1 MLPPSASSLSA
12 TPPANVSRRAL
23 LTSGAAALAG
33 LALPLRG
40 SAARARKRVIVAG
53 GGIGGLTCAFELM
66 KLGHEVLLLEAS
78 GRTGGHVKT
87 LREGLP
93 GGLYADAGAEQF
105 PGRPAY
111 ALVWDYIDQFGLK
124 PLRWRRNE
132 NVFRRIGERWYSDR
146 ELADPVVLKRLGFAA
161 QEADFVAQHGLSE
174 LPVLYLKGYFTK
186 FKDEFQPFGVGLDEL
201 DTQLPAEV
209 LAREGASAAAIRFSR
224 MGRRATP
231 GKPPADGD
239 ASALY
244 RIWTAATIHNR
255 GLRQQPRELYHLE
268 GGNQLLTDALTS
280 RLGDRVRR
288 NSPVTAI
295 EYDGS
300 SVTLTAG
307 PEGARRQL
315 RADHLV
321 LSMSPLAVAGIAVKP
336 GWPADKTFALAHTR
350 VGIHS
355 RVLLLARTPFWKGD
369 WPSINLQTGNP
380 KMGSTCETA
389 EEVPGDQRLLFGT
402 GNAVQTPEE
411 TVAAFRSFYPGKAKD
426 TIERG
431 IVHQWWKEE
440 PTCAGCEREP
450 FPFGQFTRIWPFLTA
465 SVGPVHFVGAAYDS
479 LWRGMEAA
487 TRTGHRAA
495 QRIHAA

>member
-1 MLPPSASSLSA
+1 MLSSSISPSSSASAAGL
-12 TPPANVSRRAL
+12 SRRAVL
-23 LTSGAAALAG
+23 KSGAAAIAALT
-33 LALPLRG
+33 LPLRG
-40 SAARARKRVIVAG
+40 AGTRARKRVIVAG
-53 GGIGGLTCAFELM
+53 GGIGGLSCAFELM
-66 KLGHEVLLLEAS
+66 KLGHDVILLEAS

-132 NVFRRIGERWYSDR
+132 NVFRRIGDRWYSDQ

-161 QEADFVAQHGLSE
+161 HEADYVAQHGLSE
-174 LPVLYLKGYFTK
+174 LPVLYLKGYFAN
-186 FKDEFQPFGVGLDEL
+186 FKDEFRPLGVGLDDL
-201 DTQLPAEV
+201 DGQLPADIF
-209 LAREGASAAAIRFSR
+209 AREGASEAAIRFSR
-224 MGRRATP
+224 MGRRSAP

-255 GLRQQPRELYHLE
+255 GLRQQPKELYHLQ
-268 GGNQLLTDALTS
+268 GGNDLLTEALAS

-288 NSPVTAI
+288 KSPVTAV
-295 EYDGS
+295 EFDGS
-300 SVTLTAG
+300 SVTVTAG
-307 PEGARRQL
+307 PPGASQQL

-321 LSMSPLAVAGIAVKP
+321 LSMSPLAVAGITMKP
-336 GWPADKTFALAHTR
+336 GWPADKAFALAHTR

-355 RVLLLARTPFWKGD
+355 RVLLLTRTPFWKGD

-402 GNAVQTPEE
+402 GGAVQTPEE

-426 TIERG
+426 TIEGG

-450 FPFGQFTRIWPFLTA
+450 FPFGKFARIWPFLTE

-495 QRIHAA
+495 QRIDAA